1 MTIESLARLGAYP
14 SRVSHPPP
22 RAWGRVGRPARRR
35 RPTSPLP
42 EYPLSSDTG
51 HALDVQAIRSCFPA
65 LKAGTARFD
74 APGGTQTPQ
83 QVVDAIAEALTR
95 PLANRGVLAEAARN
109 AETIVAD
116 ARSALAD
123 LLGSEAGSVVFGRS
137 ATQLVYDLARTMA
150 KDWGPGDEVVVSRLD
165 HDSNIRPWVQAAEA
179 VGATVRWADFD
190 PGTGELDAAH
200 IEAVLSGRT
209 RLVAVTAASN
219 LIGTCPDIPALAA
232 LVHGAGAL
240 LHVDAVH
247 YASHATVDLTAL
259 GADTLVCS
267 PYKFLGPHLG
277 VLTGRRELLHSLRP
291 DKLLPSSD
299 AVPERFELG
308 TLPYEL
314 LAGATAAVDF
324 LAGLAPGAGSRRERL
339 VRAFTALAS
348 HEDRLHGRI
357 EEGLAGLDGVTVY
370 SRAARRTP
378 TTLFTVAGRDSG
390 EVSRHLAERGV
401 DAPAGSFYALEASRR
416 LGLGDEGGVRVGLAP
431 YTCDED
437 VDRLLNALDTPRG

>member
-1 MTIESLARLGAYP
+1 MSSET
-14 SRVSHPPP
+14 V
-22 RAWGRVGRPARRR
+22 
-35 RPTSPLP
+35 PTP
-42 EYPLSSDTG
+42 D
-51 HALDVQAIRSCFPA
+51 ALDVQAIRACFPA

-83 QVVDAIAEALTR
+83 QVIDAITEALTR
-95 PLANRGVLAEAARN
+95 PLANRGVLTEGGRN
-109 AETIVAD
+109 AEAIVTG
-116 ARSALAD
+116 ARRALAD
-123 LLGSEAGSVVFGRS
+123 LLGSEAESVVFGRS
-137 ATQLVYDLARTMA
+137 ATQLVYDLARTLA

-165 HDSNIRPWVQAAEA
+165 HDSNIRPWIQAAEA
-179 VGATVRWADFD
+179 VGATVRRADFD
-190 PGTGELDAAH
+190 PATGELGAGH
-200 IEAVLSGRT
+200 IEAVLSRRT

-219 LIGTCPDIPALAA
+219 LIGTRPDIPALAA
-232 LVHGAGAL
+232 LVHRAGAL
-240 LHVDAVH
+240 FHVDAVH

-277 VLTGRRELLHSLRP
+277 VLTGRRELLESLRP

-324 LAGLAPGAGSRRERL
+324 LAGLVPGAGSRRESL
-339 VRAFTALAS
+339 GRAFTALAS
-348 HEDRLHGRI
+348 HEDRLRGRI
-357 EEGLAGLDGVTVY
+357 EEGLATLDGVTVH

-378 TTLFTVAGRDSG
+378 TTLFTVAGRAPGD
-390 EVSRHLAERGV
+390 VSRQLAERGV
-401 DAPAGSFYALEASRR
+401 DAPAGSFYALEASRW
-416 LGLGDEGGVRVGLAP
+416 LGLGDEGGIRVGLAP

-437 VDRLLNALDTPRG
+437 VDRLLNALDVPRG